1 MQGWADEEE
10 KQMVSGCFV
19 GVDVSKDQLD
29 VAFRPSGERQVV
41 PNDRR
46 GVMRLAK
53 KLAQLKPERVVLEP
67 SGGYER
73 QLLERLDEKRL
84 AVALVNARHVREF
97 ARASGRLA
105 KTDAIDAD
113 VLAHFAEVMKPEP
126 RRLPDPQTRK
136 LRALITRRGQLVRMM
151 TAERN
156 REYHAL
162 ESVRAGLVA
171 IRRCLKK
178 QIAVLDKEI
187 ATVVRETPAF
197 REKAELL
204 RSAPGVGQL
213 LSATFLARL
222 PELGTLNRKKIAALV
237 DLAPFNRDSGKM
249 KGKRAIW
256 GWPRRR
262 TRHPLYG
269 HGRGSSAQSIDAHLL
284 WRLRAA
290 GKSPKMALTA
300 CMRKFIVM
308 LNAMLRA
315 GNPWSREGRE
325 PIKLIPAVI
334 ST

>member
-1 MQGWADEEE
+1 
-10 KQMVSGCFV
+10 MVSGCFV

-73 QLLERLDEKRL
+73 QLLERLDEKML

-237 DLAPFNRDSGKM
+237 GLAPFNRDSGKM

-256 GWPRRR
+256 G
-262 TRHPLYG
+262 
-269 HGRGSSAQSIDAHLL
+269 GRGDVRAILYMGTVAAVRLNPSMRTFYE
-284 WRLRAA
+284 RLRAA

-325 PIKLIPAVI
+325 PIKLIPAAI